1 MRWLLWRKPRGML
14 LVGAGVILVTAVA
27 VVALQG
33 PSLRGAAVDG
43 DLRLAEGPA
52 PGANAGELLVRTL
65 LGLGI
70 LVAVI
75 FLGVYGIRRLAG
87 RMGAGAP
94 LTQLRLLGCTFLGPK
109 RSLCAVLALDRVLIV
124 GVTDAQ
130 ITLLT
135 EITDQEKV
143 AAFTTS
149 GKRVTG
155 GPPFVTYLEA
165 LLKGQHGHAS

>member
-1 MRWLLWRKPRGML
+1 MRWLLWHKPRGML
-14 LVGAGVILVTAVA
+14 FVGAGVILVAAVA
-27 VVALQG
+27 VVALQT
-33 PSLRGAAVDG
+33 PSLRGGAVDG

-52 PGANAGELLVRTL
+52 PGANTGELLVRTL

-94 LTQLRLLGCTFLGPK
+94 SQLRLLGCTFLGPK

-143 AAFTTS
+143 EAFTAS
-149 GKRVTG
+149 SKSVTG
-155 GPPFVTYLEA
+155 GRPFVAHLEA